1 MDVPDNILDVTDAT
15 FAAEVIETSRERAVV
30 VDFWAPW
37 CGPCRS
43 LAPVLE
49 RAVAERPDEVTL
61 ARVNVDENPR
71 VAAEFGVRSI
81 PLVIG
86 FRDGRPA
93 AEFVGAQS
101 ETVVRQFIARL
112 LPDEI
117 DRAVAGAADARAAGD
132 LGGAE
137 AALRRAL
144 EMRPGHGAA
153 SLALGEILADGGR
166 AAEALELLERATA
179 EGPGALAIEQLVARL
194 RLATGGGAAG
204 EDEAGLRQRIEHDAG
219 DLAARLALGRLLA
232 ALGRHEEAFETL
244 LELVRRDRRFED
256 EAGRRAMLD
265 LFALLGREDPLVD
278 RYQRELARTLY
289 S

>member
-1 MDVPDNILDVTDAT
+1 MTPSDNILDVTDAT
-15 FAAEVIETSRERAVV
+15 FAAEVIEASRERAVV

-43 LAPVLE
+43 LAPILE
-49 RAVAERPDEVTL
+49 RVVAERPAEVRL

-86 FRDGRPA
+86 FREGQPA

-132 LGGAE
+132 LAGAE

-144 EMRPGHGAA
+144 ETKPGHGAA
-153 SLALGEILADGGR
+153 SLALGEILAAGDR
-166 AAEALELLERATA
+166 AVEALEILERATA
-179 EGPGALAIEQLVARL
+179 EGPHALAIEQLVARL
-194 RLATGGGAAG
+194 RLATAGGPAG
-204 EDEAGLRQRIEHDAG
+204 EDEAGLRHRIEHDPG

-232 ALGRHEEAFETL
+232 AGGRYEEAFDAF
-244 LELVRRDRRFED
+244 LELIRRDRRFED

-265 LFALLGREDPLVD
+265 LFAVLGRENQLVD